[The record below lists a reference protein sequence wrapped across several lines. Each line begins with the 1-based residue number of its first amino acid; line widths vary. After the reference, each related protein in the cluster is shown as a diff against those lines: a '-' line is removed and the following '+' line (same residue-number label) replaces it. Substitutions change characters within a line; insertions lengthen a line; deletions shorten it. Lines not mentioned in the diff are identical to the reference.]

1 MAVEGKI
8 RSLRVQATQTVDLAF
23 NMPGI
28 ISHHNFDQNSRQG
41 PAFLGERVKAFDF
54 QRQVYDKLSE
64 NVHDETTGAV
74 RLKYDSAAI
83 RGLMSKRTDLPFLY
97 ALRNEGLGA
106 SLDQMIARREAA
118 VLDRFMH
125 QKGIKDLMVSVVPD
139 TIESL
144 GDMRSAILQR
154 SREIEEAYKKDGKT
168 GVEKSSTILTSIP
181 RQRTDSN
188 SESLPIAMVS
198 TPFEGEQPKPGKIS
212 TEILEGSGTDVAQT
226 HRSDRTASVPMTRH
240 EGGWATPDGFFVS
253 QHTVSE
259 TSSTDQQKM
268 DTPYQAYLHPILDN
282 VIASRQQRVAV
293 NEEKLRNGVLAL
305 KLPHM
310 ERILARELESI
321 DLEIRA
327 LQVNFAH
334 TYLMPPIDGIV
345 TAIYKD
351 VGESVEP
358 GEPVIRIENDFFVML
373 FGRIQFKEP
382 LWPGR
387 EITVNIGSVFETTK
401 NQPLECRIVS
411 VRGHESDDDEW
422 EVILEAKNPDTGDG
436 RPLLPINYQLDPDTA
451 TIWLTQ

>member
-1 MAVEGKI
+1 MEGKI

-28 ISHHNFDQNSRQG
+28 ISHHNFDQNRRQG

-54 QRQVYDKLSE
+54 QQVYGKLGDT
-64 NVHDETTGAV
+64 VRDESTGAV
-74 RLKYDSAAI
+74 RLRFRSAEI
-83 RGLMSKRTDLPFLY
+83 RQLMSGGAHWPFLY

-125 QKGIKDLMVSVVPD
+125 HQGIKALMESVVPD

-144 GDMRSAILQR
+144 DSMRSAIIQR
-154 SREIEEAYKKDGKT
+154 SEEIQQAYEKDGKI
-168 GVEKSSTILTSIP
+168 GVEKSSTILTRIP
-181 RQRTDSN
+181 TQETESN

-198 TPFEGEQPKPGKIS
+198 TRFDGEQPQPGKIS
-212 TEILEGSGTDVAQT
+212 TEILEGSGTNVAQT
-226 HRSDRTASVPMTRH
+226 HQSDRTASVPMTRR
-240 EGGWATPDGFFVS
+240 GDGWATPDGFFAS
-253 QHTVSE
+253 QHAVSR
-259 TSSTDQQKM
+259 TSSTDDQRM
-268 DTPYQAYLHPILDN
+268 VTPYQAYMHPILDN

-293 NEEKLRNGVLAL
+293 NEEKLRNEVLAL

-310 ERILARELESI
+310 ERILARELQSM

-358 GEPVIRIENDFFVML
+358 GEPVIRIENDSFVML

-387 EITVNIGSVFETTK
+387 KVNVNIGSVFETTK
-401 NQPLECRIVS
+401 DEALECKIVS

-422 EVILEAKNPDTGDG
+422 EVILEAKNPDAGDG

-451 TIWLTQ
+451 TIELA